1 MPKYPPA
8 ERMTPVN
15 ASAAI
20 ECIHCKSPIVV
31 SKWDKMN
38 GFLVECPSCHG
49 YHGRRWSARTVGF
62 ASVFLNGFSLFFTMR
77 PSRAIVALIIWAA
90 LIYFLLPKTEYAPDW
105 IQATA
110 FIIVFLAPLII
121 NMALLVRHQIDLDR
135 HPIAVRAA

>member
-1 MPKYPPA
+1 MPHA
-8 ERMTPVN
+8 QIS
-15 ASAAI
+15 ASRAHDAHQ
-20 ECIHCKSPIVV
+20 CLRRHRVHSLQKPDRRC
-31 SKWDKMN
+31 KWDKTN

-49 YHGRRWSARTVGF
+49 
-62 ASVFLNGFSLFFTMR
+62 
-77 PSRAIVALIIWAA
+77 
-90 LIYFLLPKTEYAPDW
+90 YAPDW